1 MNTINKFTTKNNQ
14 KELIGPRRRITISYS
29 NQEADKIYHM
39 ERELMDYYGYD
50 RSQLHKTLIRERYQ
64 QFKLL

>member
-1 MNTINKFTTKNNQ
+1 MNNTNTMITKIQNN
-14 KELIGPRRRITISYS
+14 ELIGPRQRITISYS
-29 NQEADKIYHM
+29 AFEAPKIYMM

-64 QFKLL
+64 QFKMV